1 LKLHDWIG
9 DETSSPTLWI
19 SSSKLSPPDIPG
31 SRAAAL
37 NALVTAWTAEL
48 PIISHFCE
56 RPRFAS
62 LAKDCDVKKV
72 GLIGMVYSLITQLL
86 QFEFEG
92 DAFEVAQSQV
102 EKLNG
107 SDES

>member
-1 LKLHDWIG
+1 
-9 DETSSPTLWI
+9 
-19 SSSKLSPPDIPG
+19 
-31 SRAAAL
+31 
-37 NALVTAWTAEL
+37 
-48 PIISHFCE
+48 
-56 RPRFAS
+56 
-62 LAKDCDVKKV
+62 
-72 GLIGMVYSLITQLL
+72 MVYSLITQLL